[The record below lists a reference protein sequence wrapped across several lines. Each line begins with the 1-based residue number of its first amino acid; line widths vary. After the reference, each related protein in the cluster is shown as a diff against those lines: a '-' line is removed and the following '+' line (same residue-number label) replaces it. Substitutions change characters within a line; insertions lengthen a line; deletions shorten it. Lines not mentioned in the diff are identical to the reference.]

1 MNNCSHL
8 SSFRLLPLLVFLL
21 SILTACTTGHE
32 VSVKSPDGENVFI
45 LKEKDGSLTY
55 KVKHNGKWIIAE
67 SDLGLSFKD
76 GSEIGKDARISGV
89 ETLVQ
94 NERWEAFWGESKWYQ
109 NHFRQSVITILD
121 SDSSRYD
128 LAVRAYNDGIA
139 FRYQVHALPGQDS
152 VVIADEKTAFNLA
165 EDSESWWIKAYH
177 PNRYEQL
184 YQRTKVSAIDTVQTP
199 LTIRRGDGIHLSI
212 HEAALKDYSS
222 MQLAGRGSFSLECDL
237 APWSN
242 GDKVRTS
249 VPFQTPW
256 RTLKITDSAA
266 ELAAS
271 HLVLNCNEP
280 NAVGDVSWA
289 RPRKYVGVWWGMI
302 IGKWTWKEGPRHG
315 ATTAR
320 AKRYIDFAAENSF
333 DEVLVEGISAGF
345 ESLFDDDVHTS
356 FLQTTDDFDLEE
368 VQAYAQSK
376 GVSLQAYLETSA
388 STSNF
393 LSQIDSA
400 FSQMRDLG
408 ITTAKI
414 GHVGSLL
421 DNTEFHYG
429 QFAVEY
435 YRTVLEKAVEY
446 GIAVNFHEPIKDTGE
461 RRTFPNMLT
470 REGARGMEYNAWGGG
485 GNPIN
490 HETTLAYTRLLES
503 PMDFTP
509 GNFDL
514 LYENLDATD
523 DPFEVQFK
531 LIDRG
536 NGYSNV
542 RFKSSESYWQSKAMQ
557 QEVVVD
563 GGDTTYIWTITE
575 ALKPGIWEWGISAQD
590 VATDDPDL
598 WLVSLLD
605 HRKQRLKGNSLSL
618 ETNNLSLEV
627 QESGKISGDVTLE
640 LADFGVRASSKREV
654 KKPGPDPNVLGLTQR
669 VNSTLAK
676 QLALYVCIY
685 SPLQMASDFIEN
697 YDANPAFQ
705 FIEDVPVNWDT
716 TIVLGG
722 EVGEFITVARKDR
735 DSEDW
740 YLGSITDS
748 ESRMISVDLSFLN
761 PQCQYEVEFY
771 ADGKQVDWES
781 NPLLM
786 EIGARPVES
795 EYRFWLAPGGGHAAR
810 FKALDCRD

>member
-1 MNNCSHL
+1 MKSPDRGN
-8 SSFRLLPLLVFLL
+8 VFLL
-21 SILTACTTGHE
+21 T
-32 VSVKSPDGENVFI
+32 
-45 LKEKDGSLTY
+45 EKDGRLTY
-55 KVKHNGKWIIAE
+55 RVKHDGKLILSD
-67 SDLGLSFKD
+67 SDLGLRFKD
-76 GSEIGKDARISGV
+76 GTELGKNARISGV
-89 ETLVQ
+89 ETFVQ
-94 NERWEAFWGESKWYQ
+94 DERWEVYWGESRWYR

-121 SDSSRYD
+121 SDSALFD
-128 LAVRAYNDGIA
+128 LVVRAYDDGIA
-139 FRYQVHALPGQDS
+139 FRYQVHALPGRNS

-165 EDSESWWIKAYH
+165 EDSESWWIEAYH

-184 YQRTKVSAIDTVQTP
+184 YQRTKVSAIDTVHTP

-222 MQLAGRGSFSLECDL
+222 MQLAGSGSANLECDL

-249 VPFQTPW
+249 GPFQTPW
-256 RTLKITDSAA
+256 RTLKIADSAA

-271 HLVLNCNEP
+271 YLVLNCNEP
-280 NAVGDVSWA
+280 NAIGDASWA
-289 RPRKYVGVWWGMI
+289 KPRKYVGVWWGMI
-302 IGKWTWKEGPRHG
+302 IGKWTWKSGPRHG
-315 ATTAR
+315 ATTER
-320 AKRYIDFAAENSF
+320 AKAYIDFAAEHDF

-345 ESLFDDDVHTS
+345 ESLFDDEVQTS
-356 FLQTTDDFDLEE
+356 FLQTTEDFDLEE
-368 VQAYAQSK
+368 VQAYAQSR

-414 GHVGSLL
+414 GHVGARL
-421 DNTEFHYG
+421 DQSEYHYG

-435 YRTVLEKAVEY
+435 YRTVLEKAAEY

-470 REGARGMEYNAWGGG
+470 REGARGMEYNAWGNG
-485 GNPIN
+485 GNPVN
-490 HETTLAYTRLLES
+490 HEPTLAFTRLLES

-509 GNFDL
+509 GIFDL

-523 DPFEVQFK
+523 DPFEVELK

-542 RFKSSESYWQSKAMQ
+542 RFKGSESYWQSKAMQ
-557 QEVVVD
+557 REVEVE
-563 GGDTTYIWTITE
+563 GDDTIYIWTITE
-575 ALKPGIWEWGISAQD
+575 ALKPGIWEWGITARD
-590 VATDDPDL
+590 VATEEPNL
-598 WLVSLLD
+598 WLLSLLD
-605 HRKQRLKGNSLSL
+605 RP
-618 ETNNLSLEV
+618 NLSLEV
-627 QESGKISGDVTLE
+627 SESGKVSGDLILE
-640 LADFGVRASSKREV
+640 LPDFGVRASGDRAIEES
-654 KKPGPDPNVLGLTQR
+654 GPDLNVLGLTQR
-669 VNSTLAK
+669 VNTTLAK

-735 DSEDW
+735 NTEDW

-748 ESRMISVDLSFLN
+748 EARSISVDLSFLN
-761 PQCQYEVEFY
+761 PDCQYEVEFY
-771 ADGKQVDWES
+771 TDGQDADWES
-781 NPLLM
+781 NPLSV
-786 EIGARPVES
+786 EIGTKPAES
-795 EYRFWLAPGGGHAAR
+795 DYSFTLAPGGGHAAR